1 MVCLRRKRI
10 IGLGLTTEEA
20 RHLTA
25 EISGGSGSSILVFF
39 YIFTLLSYFI
49 LLLVPYIVLPPLV
62 CSHYSILFSFG
73 SAYALIMLGFIFSRV
88 DGSAYALM
96 VPGKFIFY
104 PG

>member
-1 MVCLRRKRI
+1 MVLDR
-10 IGLGLTTEEA
+10 LFY
-20 RHLTA
+20 
-25 EISGGSGSSILVFF
+25 SSFTFLHFFLILF
-39 YIFTLLSYFI
+39 